1 MDLMYLLLF
10 AIPLAAQ
17 LYVKSTYNKYIK
29 IKSNCNL
36 NGFDMAKKILKN
48 NGLDSLYIVE
58 TKGVMTDHYDPTR
71 KTVRLSTDVYNGYS
85 ISSIAIA
92 AHECGHAIQDKE
104 NYLFLRLRSY
114 IFPVVN
120 LGTKLAYIV
129 LIIGALL
136 EYLDL
141 IYLGIIL
148 VSLGLVF
155 QLVTLPVEIDASK
168 RALKEMEK
176 CGVLKNDTAGVKI
189 MLRSA
194 ALTYVA
200 AVISSALEVFRL
212 IMIYGRRRR

>member
-120 LGTKLAYIV
+120 LGTKLAYII

-155 QLVTLPVEIDASK
+155 QLITLPVEIDASK

>member
-176 CGVLKNDTAGVKI
+176 CGVLKNDTTGVKI

-212 IMIYGRRRR
+212 ILIYGRRRR

>member
-176 CGVLKNDTAGVKI
+176 CGVLKNDTTGVKI